1 LQNSLCLVQLTTRPS
16 QSDQVLTVHKGTANR
31 GVHLPQPGGCA
42 ARLFGSRWTIQ
53 LIRELADGPRRF
65 GQLKSGLGRI
75 SPRTL
80 VDRLRWLE
88 AEGIVLR
95 AAFPEIP
102 PRVEYRL
109 TEKGQGLRPILLAMR
124 QYEEAWAQD

>member
-1 LQNSLCLVQLTTRPS
+1 
-16 QSDQVLTVHKGTANR
+16 VHEGTANR
-31 GVHLPQPGGCA
+31 GVPLPKPGGCA

-53 LIRELADGPRRF
+53 LIRELADGPKRF

-124 QYEEAWAQD
+124 QYEEAWARD

>member
-1 LQNSLCLVQLTTRPS
+1 MYE
-16 QSDQVLTVHKGTANR
+16 GTANR
-31 GVHLPQPGGCA
+31 GVPLSQPGGCA

-65 GQLKSGLGRI
+65 GQLKSSLGRI

-95 AAFPEIP
+95 TAFLEIP

-124 QYEEAWAQD
+124 RYEEAWARD